1 MGKLLIYIG
10 LIIVIIG
17 ILVEFTSFNLQW
29 FGRLPGDIR
38 INKPN
43 IQFFMPITSM
53 IIVSIGITILL
64 WIYRQFFS

>member
-29 FGRLPGDIR
+29 FGRLPGDIH
-38 INKPN
+38 ISKPN
-43 IQFFMPITSM
+43 ILFFMPITSM

>member
-43 IQFFMPITSM
+43 ILFFMPITSM